1 MDVAAERIDEIGQ
14 ASKTPERDMPLQ
26 PQVRADKLDRRVKT
40 RGWFCFLGEGRV
52 ALPIHAADSRPTS
65 RDSAWSNRPRFARHR
80 SASDAGSPGSVKR
93 NVAPLPGTAGS
104 RTRSPPIDCISARE

>member
-52 ALPIHAADSRPTS
+52 ALPTHAADSRPTS
-65 RDSAWSNRPRFARHR
+65 RDPAWSNRPRFTRHR
-80 SASDAGSPGSVKR
+80 SASSFRCRLSGKR
-93 NVAPLPGTAGS
+93 QTERCATPRHGWV
-104 RTRSPPIDCISARE
+104 E